1 MTKRLLKFGIY
12 LGIIFFSIVFYLAY
26 FGIETKNFNN
36 IIEEKIL
43 KTNPNLRVELKKI
56 KIFLNLKDLS
66 FNLTTIEPKL
76 YLENNLISLEK
87 ISTNLSIDSYLKDT
101 FAIKN
106 IQLSSSEIDIKNLI
120 KFARS
125 YNNNAQLFILEKIIK
140 NGSIKIN
147 FKAEFDANGTIK
159 DNYTLSGLVENT
171 NIKLLNKDKINN
183 INFSFTVTK
192 NQYYFEKINLKLKE
206 LDLNSKRF
214 SLLKKKD
221 VFFAEGE
228 FENTKQKIS
237 LDVLALLIKNI
248 DFNNLNINKLIFAS
262 KNLISFEIDKNL
274 KFSNLKIN
282 SEIALDEL
290 FFKPKNLDFYKFEEQ
305 IKFKK
310 NILNIDYNKKN
321 WSLSG
326 KGSYSLEKKFDD
338 INYYIS
344 GDGKILKFKNSIHLN
359 SVPVEIKQLYYKKNE
374 NSDAIINFEG
384 EYKKNNFLKLKNFEY
399 NENENFL
406 KISNILLDQNF
417 KIVSLDK
424 FNLNYKN
431 LNNKENN
438 FLITKSK
445 NNYKIV
451 SDRFDASAF
460 LEKFLNSDDNYKFS
474 KTFQNLNSN
483 IFLDFKKTFL
493 SKNTR
498 INALAGDIKFE
509 KNNITNLSL
518 NSKFFDNKELNLSI
532 RTNDNGEK
540 ITTFYSGNATPIIGK
555 YKFVKGFSEGS
566 LDYYSIKIN
575 QTSKSK
581 LTINNFKLQEVPVL
595 TKILTLASLQGIAD
609 LLTGE
614 GIRFDEF
621 EMDFRTEN
629 KLMTIEEAHAIGP
642 SISILMSGYVEKGKL
657 VSLRGTLVPATTIN
671 KIIGKIK
678 IIGDILIGSKK
689 GEGVFGVSFKIKGPP
704 KNLKTTVN
712 PIKTL
717 TPRFI
722 TRILEKAKKGN

>member
-1 MTKRLLKFGIY
+1 MVKLMNFQKALYTKSMTKILLKFGIY
-12 LGIIFFSIVFYLAY
+12 LGIILFSIVFYLAY

-183 INFSFTVTK
+183 INFSFNVTK

-262 KNLISFEIDKNL
+262 KNLISFEIGKNL

-282 SEIALDEL
+282 SKIALDEL

-460 LEKFLNSDDNYKFS
+460 LEKFQNSDDNYKFS
-474 KTFQNLNSN
+474 KTFQNL
-483 IFLDFKKTFL
+483 
-493 SKNTR
+493 
-498 INALAGDIKFE
+498 
-509 KNNITNLSL
+509 
-518 NSKFFDNKELNLSI
+518 KFFDNKELNISI

-621 EMDFRTEN
+621 EMDFKTEN

>member
-1 MTKRLLKFGIY
+1 MTKILLKFGIY
-12 LGIIFFSIVFYLAY
+12 LGIILFSIVFYLAY

-183 INFSFTVTK
+183 INFSFNVTK

-282 SEIALDEL
+282 SKIALDEL
-290 FFKPKNLDFYKFEEQ
+290 FFKPKNLDFYKFKEQ

-344 GDGKILKFKNSIHLN
+344 GDGKILKFKNSIIRSYEQPTGGSYLVAVYVRRVDW
-359 SVPVEIKQLYYKKNE
+359 SQSGDMP
-374 NSDAIINFEG
+374 G
-384 EYKKNNFLKLKNFEY
+384 G
-399 NENENFL
+399 
-406 KISNILLDQNF
+406 IS
-417 KIVSLDK
+417 
-424 FNLNYKN
+424 
-431 LNNKENN
+431 
-438 FLITKSK
+438 
-445 NNYKIV
+445 
-451 SDRFDASAF
+451 
-460 LEKFLNSDDNYKFS
+460 
-474 KTFQNLNSN
+474 
-483 IFLDFKKTFL
+483 
-493 SKNTR
+493 
-498 INALAGDIKFE
+498 
-509 KNNITNLSL
+509 
-518 NSKFFDNKELNLSI
+518 
-532 RTNDNGEK
+532 
-540 ITTFYSGNATPIIGK
+540 GK
-555 YKFVKGFSEGS
+555 
-566 LDYYSIKIN
+566 
-575 QTSKSK
+575 
-581 LTINNFKLQEVPVL
+581 
-595 TKILTLASLQGIAD
+595 
-609 LLTGE
+609 
-614 GIRFDEF
+614 
-621 EMDFRTEN
+621 
-629 KLMTIEEAHAIGP
+629 
-642 SISILMSGYVEKGKL
+642 
-657 VSLRGTLVPATTIN
+657 
-671 KIIGKIK
+671 
-678 IIGDILIGSKK
+678 
-689 GEGVFGVSFKIKGPP
+689 
-704 KNLKTTVN
+704 
-712 PIKTL
+712 
-717 TPRFI
+717 
-722 TRILEKAKKGN
+722 